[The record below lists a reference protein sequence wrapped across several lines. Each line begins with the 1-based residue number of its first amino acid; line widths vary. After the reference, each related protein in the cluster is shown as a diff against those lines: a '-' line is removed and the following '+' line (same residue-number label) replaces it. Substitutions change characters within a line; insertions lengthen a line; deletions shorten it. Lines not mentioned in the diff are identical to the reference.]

1 MRIREM
7 KGFNKVVQPYK
18 NLPMSVYIIFFASII
33 NNLGNFVAPFLT
45 MFLTY
50 SIGMRVETVGIIVA
64 VNSFVGLIASAHG
77 GKLIDVMGRKKIFII
92 FRTTSAVALLLC
104 AFTKDPIIL
113 TVLLILSN
121 FLGGYSLPVYS
132 TIISD
137 ITEGEQRNTAF
148 SLQYMAMNI
157 GFSVGPL
164 LAGFLYN
171 NYLTW
176 LFLGDAL
183 TTFISVILVALFI
196 PETMP
201 SKEKMKKQTD
211 NVQEKAEEGTLLQ
224 ALIKRPALLAF
235 SFIIIIYFVVFS
247 QFNFGLSLQVGEVF
261 ENNSAAVFGSLM
273 TVNAVLCS
281 IIPMFLTAFTGKM
294 KAALSMTIGGI
305 LYAIGFG
312 MIFFI
317 NSYLLFI
324 VSAVIWTL
332 GEILIA
338 TNTNVYIAD
347 HTPASHRGRFNSI
360 FPIIRKVGFM
370 VGPMIAGVYVKYT
383 NIRNL
388 WLFLGVISIIG
399 AVMMYRLYLMDNKP
413 QELANT
419 ESF

>member
-1 MRIREM
+1 MNIIS
-7 KGFNKVVQPYK
+7 KLLKPYK
-18 NLPMSVYIIFFASII
+18 NLPMSVYVIFFASII

-50 SIGMRVETVGIIVA
+50 SIGMKVETVGIIVA
-64 VNSFVGLIASAHG
+64 INSFVGLVASAHG
-77 GKLIDVMGRKKIFII
+77 GKLIDIIGRKKIFII
-92 FRTTSAVALLLC
+92 FRTTSAIALLSC
-104 AFTKDPIIL
+104 AFTRNPIIL

-132 TIISD
+132 TIITD

-148 SLQYMAMNI
+148 SLQYMALNI

-171 NYLTW
+171 NYLIW
-176 LFLGDAL
+176 LFLGDAA

-201 SKEKMKKQTD
+201 DKLKISSSKNNKLEH
-211 NVQEKAEEGTLLQ
+211 AEEGSLLQ
-224 ALIKRPALLAF
+224 ALIKRPTLVLF
-235 SFIIIIYFVVFS
+235 SFIIILYFIVFS
-247 QFNFGLSLQVGEVF
+247 QFNFGLSLQVSEVF
-261 ENNSAAVFGSLM
+261 KNKSAAVFGSLM

-281 IIPMFLTAFTGKM
+281 IIPMFLTALTGKI
-294 KAALSMTIGGI
+294 KASLSMVAGGM
-305 LYAIGFG
+305 LYAVGFG

-317 NSYLLFI
+317 HSYFLFVI
-324 VSAVIWTL
+324 SAMIWTM

-360 FPIIRKVGFM
+360 FPIIRKLGFM
-370 VGPMIAGVYVKYT
+370 IGPIIAGLYVKYT

-388 WLFLGVISIIG
+388 WLFLGVLSIIG
-399 AVMMYRLYLMDNKP
+399 AVMMYRLHLIDNK
-413 QELANT
+413 ANEISAS
-419 ESF
+419 ESA

>member
-1 MRIREM
+1 MNIIS
-7 KGFNKVVQPYK
+7 KLLKPYK
-18 NLPMSVYIIFFASII
+18 NLPMSVYVIFFASII

-50 SIGMRVETVGIIVA
+50 SIGMKVETVGVIVA
-64 VNSFVGLIASAHG
+64 VNSFVGLVASAHG

-104 AFTKDPIIL
+104 AFTRNPIIL
-113 TVLLILSN
+113 TALLILSN

-132 TIISD
+132 TIITD

-148 SLQYMAMNI
+148 SLQYMALNI

-171 NYLTW
+171 NYLFW
-176 LFLGDAL
+176 LFLGDAA

-201 SKEKMKKQTD
+201 DRQKISSSKNNKLEQ
-211 NVQEKAEEGTLLQ
+211 AEEGSLLQ
-224 ALIKRPALLAF
+224 ALIKRPTLVLF
-235 SFIIIIYFVVFS
+235 SFIIILYFIVFS
-247 QFNFGLSLQVGEVF
+247 QFNFGLSLQVSEVF
-261 ENNSAAVFGSLM
+261 KNKSAAVFGSLM

-281 IIPMFLTAFTGKM
+281 IIPMFLTALTGKI
-294 KAALSMTIGGI
+294 KASLSMVVGGI
-305 LYAIGFG
+305 LYAVGFE

-317 NSYLLFI
+317 NGYFLF
-324 VSAVIWTL
+324 VLSAMIWTM
-332 GEILIA
+332 GEILIS

-360 FPIIRKVGFM
+360 FPIIRKLGFM
-370 VGPMIAGVYVKYT
+370 VGPIIAGLYVKYT

-388 WLFLGVISIIG
+388 WLFLGVLSIIG
-399 AVMMYRLYLMDNKP
+399 AVMMYRLHLIDNKAN
-413 QELANT
+413 ELSAS
-419 ESF
+419 ESA